1 MFDLNNW
8 AKKPED
14 NNVLTYDIKGVSD
27 TALLVQRR
35 DKASTQQFTKVTFQE
50 LLEKGRLTIISN
62 TTFTVEK
69 DTDWKPTDN
78 FTPIDL
84 GA

>member
-1 MFDLNNW
+1 MFNLNDW

-14 NNVLTYDIKGVSD
+14 SNVLTYEIKGVSD
-27 TALLVQRR
+27 TALLVKRS
-35 DKASTQQFTKVTFQE
+35 DKANTQQFTKVTFQE
-50 LLEKGRLTIISN
+50 LLAKGRLKIVSN

-69 DTDWKPTDN
+69 DTDWKPQDQ
-78 FTPIDL
+78 FQPLDL